1 MTFLVSHNSSLTREK
16 RLLASSPPRVRRGV
30 TSEGAPDFP
39 TSSRARD
46 PRDARAYPKPICILA
61 AHMTATTEHARA
73 PVAADET
80 PAPKRIT
87 IRVKVTHAVSDH
99 VSMDHLTHYRE
110 VDILADGSDTLAEV
124 KRRFAANEGIDVA
137 VVRFMWLDQTLGRN
151 HVDDDSA
158 RALEEEGKTLEG
170 LNVMFWLRKFP
181 HWHLVATFVEQKP
194 MGALERVH
202 RTVAVVNK
210 GFKDGSSKLDRYI
223 NTKRKQKTWNT
234 LVYGAP
240 TPHDARYPET
250 MPDA

>member
-1 MTFLVSHNSSLTREK
+1 MLNR
-16 RLLASSPPRVRRGV
+16 SPPRVRRGV
-30 TSEGAPDFP
+30 TSEVARAA
-39 TSSRARD
+39 SRSRHTLSRRD
-46 PRDARAYPKPICILA
+46 PRDARAYPLTFRTLTEP
-61 AHMTATTEHARA
+61 MTATTEHARA

-110 VDILADGSDTLAEV
+110 VDIMDDGSDTLADV
-124 KRRFAANEGIDVA
+124 KKRFAAKEGIDVA
-137 VVRFMWLDQTLGRN
+137 FVRFLWFDQTIGRN
-151 HVDDDSA
+151 HVDDDSE
-158 RALEEEGKTLEG
+158 RALEEEWKTLAA
-170 LNVMFWLRKFP
+170 LNVMFWLKKFP

-210 GFKDGSSKLDRYI
+210 GLKDGSSKLDRYI

-250 MPDA
+250 MPVDDA